1 MDRDLRT
8 LARDA
13 RDLLGA
19 ATLSLGLFGAP
30 VALALTAMLRP
41 PVIDLEVQAEVTRE
55 AVWWTPPAPAPAPVE
70 PAPAPPPPAAPV
82 EEEVAAAPEEPA
94 TTDEAGLAEGAVDG
108 AAEERLLVA
117 TAPVGATRPE
127 PRLGRR
133 VDPRVLRGA
142 GTKEGRHSQ
151 RVRHCEEATD
161 DIAQLGEGSY
171 QVARSLVDLYVN
183 DLELAQE
190 LASVAWHRDEDGKID
205 GFRIRRIKC
214 GNVLYQAGF
223 RNGDVVHSVNG
234 KKIRTIFGAI
244 SAYRKLKHKEQ
255 LRIDATTKEG
265 QSKHLRY
272 KIG

>member
-1 MDRDLRT
+1 MNRHLRSI
-8 LARDA
+8 ARDA

-41 PVIDLEVQAEVTRE
+41 PVIDLVVQAEAPRE
-55 AVWWTPPAPAPAPVE
+55 AVWWTPPAPAPALA
-70 PAPAPPPPAAPV
+70 PAPAPPAAPV
-82 EEEVAAAPEEPA
+82 EEEPVAAAEEPA
-94 TTDEAGLAEGAVDG
+94 TTDEAGLAEGAQDG

-151 RVRHCEEATD
+151 RARHCEEATD

-190 LASVAWHRDEDGKID
+190 LASVAWHRDEQGKID

-265 QSKHLRY
+265 QGKQLRY